1 MPNRGYPDADFSFVV
16 IERVNVK
23 TLKMLLL
30 VVIQNLELS
39 SLLSYVFFML
49 LYFFVELQLQGL
61 YIVDMLTRLLFL
73 FLFIMLILVNIFC
86 LVQEVLL

>member
-1 MPNRGYPDADFSFVV
+1 VPNRGYPDADFSFVV

-49 LYFFVELQLQGL
+49 LYFLVKQQLK
-61 YIVDMLTRLLFL
+61 
-73 FLFIMLILVNIFC
+73 
-86 LVQEVLL
+86 